1 MVWLEM
7 KLNKAM
13 LKDLIRL
20 ANKAHF
26 FKDKKELSQDDIE
39 FYKTINPKLVRFMAK
54 NCIHSKELLKNIYN
68 NLNINRN
75 AKETIAIHVNKY
87 WE

>member
-1 MVWLEM
+1 M

-54 NCIHSKELLKNIYN
+54 NCIHSKELLRAMYHSPSLN
-68 NLNINRN
+68 NP
-75 AKETIAIHVNKY
+75 AKETIAELVNKY